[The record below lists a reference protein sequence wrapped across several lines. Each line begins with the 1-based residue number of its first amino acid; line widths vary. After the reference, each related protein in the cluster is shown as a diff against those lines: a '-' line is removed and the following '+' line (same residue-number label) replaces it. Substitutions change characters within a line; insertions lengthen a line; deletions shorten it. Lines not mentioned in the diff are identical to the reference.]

1 MADFDNKV
9 IGNRADDNKQAG
21 NKQLAQSSSMHGKI
35 GAHVGTNKLS
45 PQNSREHTPSG
56 QGQKGNSVE
65 KKKTRQA
72 KSLRT
77 QNIYS
82 DGAIT
87 RALQSRGA

>member
-1 MADFDNKV
+1 MSFENQV
-9 IGNRADDNKQAG
+9 IGSRQNDNKQAG

-45 PQNSREHTPSG
+45 PQNSREHTPAGEG
-56 QGQKGNSVE
+56 QQGNNVE
-65 KKKTRQA
+65 KKNSKKA